1 MKFDILEKVGE
12 LTITQIRSAEENRK
26 IAKAENERQAELKR
40 IKEEKEEQEKIQKI
54 QNFLPL
60 IMEKIDKTA
69 ESGGYSLE
77 ILWMHGTKN
86 CGLGYWEFLSISQKI
101 VSILENLGYSA
112 HCHDYSASW
121 TTRSGKEGY
130 LYISWHS

>member
-1 MKFDILEKVGE
+1 MKIDILEKVGE
-12 LTITQIRSAEENRK
+12 LTITEIRSAEENRQ

-40 IKEEKEEQEKIQKI
+40 IKEEQEEKEKIQRI

-60 IMEKIDKTA
+60 VMEKIDKTA
-69 ESGGYSLE
+69 ESGDYYLE
-77 ILWMHGTKN
+77 ILWMSGTKN

-101 VSILENLGYSA
+101 VSILKSLGYSA

>member
-60 IMEKIDKTA
+60 VMEKIDKTA
-69 ESGGYSLE
+69 ESGGYSLD

-86 CGLGYWEFLSISQKI
+86 CGLSYWEFLGISQKI
-101 VSILENLGYSA
+101 ESILESLGYSV
-112 HCHDYSASW
+112 HCHNYSASW
-121 TTRSGKEGY
+121 VTRSGKEGY
-130 LYISWHS
+130 LLISWRS